1 MGLLENSIAFV
12 FVLGVMVLIHELG
25 HYVAARYFDVK
36 VEAFSIGFGPRLFGF
51 QRGETDFKVC
61 VLPLGGFV
69 KMAGENPS
77 EPSEDARSLLAK
89 PRWQRLIIAF
99 MGPLFNIILAILLPI
114 GLFMFHYER
123 LAFVTQPALIGYV
136 KPGSPAHEAGIRQG
150 DRITAL
156 NGTPT
161 PTWESVTLTEITAA
175 YLTMQVEVERHGERL
190 TFPVKV
196 GADERTGIG
205 TVGWSE
211 QTPVRLKPVAGSP
224 AERGGVQPGD
234 RLVSI
239 AGEPVL
245 SIFQVPELVQRAAGS
260 PVTIEVLRAGQTV
273 SLEVV
278 PEFDRSQEQGDAWR
292 IGVEM
297 ERDDERVTTQLGF
310 FAAARE
316 SIDLNLKSATLIFRF
331 LGGLVEQRM
340 SPKSISGPIG
350 IAQLSG
356 EAARRGW
363 PELVG
368 LMAAISLNL
377 GILNLLPIPILDGG
391 VITLLLFESAI
402 RKDVSLAVK
411 ERIVQV
417 GFVFLMLLFA
427 FVMYNDIMK
436 SFGTGG

>member
-1 MGLLENSIAFV
+1 MGFLENSIAFV

-51 QRGETDFKVC
+51 KHGETDFKVC

-77 EPSEDARSLLAK
+77 EPTEDARSLPAK

-99 MGPLFNIILAILLPI
+99 MGPLFNIILAILLLI
-114 GLFMFHYER
+114 GLFMLHYER
-123 LAFVTQPALIGYV
+123 LAFVTEAAVIGYV
-136 KPGSPAHEAGIRQG
+136 KPGSPAYEAGIRQD
-150 DRITAL
+150 DRIVAL
-156 NGTPT
+156 SGTPT
-161 PTWESVTLTEITAA
+161 PTWESVKLTEITAA
-175 YLTMQVEVERHGERL
+175 HLTMQVEVDRAGESL

-211 QTPVRLKPVAGSP
+211 RTPVRLEPVAGSP
-224 AERGGVQPGD
+224 AQRGGVQSGD

-239 AGEPVL
+239 NGEPVL
-245 SIFQVPELVQRAAGS
+245 SDYQVPELVQRAAGS
-260 PVTIEVLRAGQTV
+260 PVTMEVLRDGKTV

-278 PEFDRSQEQGDAWR
+278 PEFDKSQEHGDAWR
-292 IGVEM
+292 IGVSLIP
-297 ERDDERVTTQLGF
+297 DHERVTTQLGF
-310 FAAARE
+310 FEAARE
-316 SIDLNLKSATLIFRF
+316 SIDQNKKNVTLLFRV
-331 LGGLVEQRM
+331 LGGLIEQRM
-340 SPKSISGPIG
+340 SPKALSGPIG
-350 IAQLSG
+350 IARLSG

-368 LMAAISLNL
+368 LMAAISLQL

-427 FVMYNDIMK
+427 FVMYNDIMQ
-436 SFGTGG
+436 SLGTG

>member
-61 VLPLGGFV
+61 ALPLGGFV

-77 EPSEDARSLLAK
+77 EPSEDARSLPAK

-136 KPGSPAHEAGIRQG
+136 KPGSPAYEAGIRQG

-161 PTWESVTLTEITAA
+161 PTWESVKLTEITAA
-175 YLTMQVEVERHGERL
+175 YLTMQVEIERGGERL
-190 TFPVKV
+190 TLPVKI
-196 GADERTGIG
+196 GSDARTGIG
-205 TVGWSE
+205 DAGWSE
-211 QTPVRLKPVAGSP
+211 RTPVRLEPVAGSP
-224 AERGGVQPGD
+224 AERGGVRSGD

-239 AGEPVL
+239 NGEPVL
-245 SIFQVPELVQRAAGS
+245 SDYQVPELVQRAGGS
-260 PVTIEVLRAGQTV
+260 AVTLEVLRDGQPV
-273 SLEVV
+273 SLELT
-278 PEFDRSQEQGDAWR
+278 PEFDRSQEHGDAWR
-292 IGVEM
+292 VGVSLIP
-297 ERDDERVTTQLGF
+297 DHERVTTKLGF
-310 FAAARE
+310 FEAARE
-316 SIDLNLKSATLIFRF
+316 SIDQNLKSATLIFRF

-340 SPKSISGPIG
+340 SPKSLEGPIG
-350 IAQLSG
+350 IARLSG

-436 SFGTGG
+436 SLGTGG

>member
-1 MGLLENSIAFV
+1 MGLLENSLAFV

-25 HYVAARYFDVK
+25 HYLAAVYFDVK

-51 QRGETDFKVC
+51 KRGDTDFKVC

-77 EPSEDARSLLAK
+77 EPTEDARSLLAK
-89 PRWQRLIIAF
+89 PRWQRLIIAL

-123 LAFVTQPALIGYV
+123 LAFVSEPATIGYV
-136 KPGSPAHEAGIRQG
+136 KPGSPAYEAGVRHG
-150 DRITAL
+150 DLIVAL

-161 PTWESVTLTEITAA
+161 PTWESVKLTEITAA
-175 YLTMQVEVERHGERL
+175 HLTMQVEVDRAGKRL

-196 GADERTGIG
+196 GADENTGIG

-211 QTPVRLKPVAGSP
+211 QTPVRLEPVAGSP
-224 AERGGVQPGD
+224 AERAGVQPGD

-239 AGEPVL
+239 NGEPVL
-245 SIFQVPELVQRAAGS
+245 SDYQVPELVQRAAGS
-260 PVTIEVLRAGQTV
+260 AVTIEVLRDGQPV

-278 PEFDRSQEQGDAWR
+278 PEFDRSPEHGDAWR
-292 IGVEM
+292 IGVSLIPDH
-297 ERDDERVTTQLGF
+297 ERITTRLGF
-310 FAAARE
+310 FEAAGE
-316 SIDLNLKSATLIFRF
+316 SIDQNQKNVTLLFRV
-331 LGGLVEQRM
+331 LGGLIEQRM
-340 SPKSISGPIG
+340 SPKSLEGPIG
-350 IAQLSG
+350 IARLSG

-368 LMAAISLNL
+368 LMAAISLQL
-377 GILNLLPIPILDGG
+377 GVLNLLPIPILDGG
-391 VITLLLFESAI
+391 VITLLLFESVI
-402 RKDVSLAVK
+402 RKDVSLVVK

-436 SFGTGG
+436 SLGTGG